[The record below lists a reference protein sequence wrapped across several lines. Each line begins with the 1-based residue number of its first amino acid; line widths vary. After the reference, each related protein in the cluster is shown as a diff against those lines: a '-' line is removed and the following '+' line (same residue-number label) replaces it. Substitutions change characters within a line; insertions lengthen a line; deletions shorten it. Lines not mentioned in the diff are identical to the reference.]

1 MNTTHWFNYYSTICV
16 SGLIRIGYTRVIRH
30 YILKLIISG
39 CWFHQKDLRHLWL
52 GWQRCIGH
60 VLLHG
65 YLLCSWSQHHQEGL
79 CQVWTNGQLWK
90 EICQVWRSSLPCSTS
105 RQGTRELWQL
115 PWLYWTLQIVWQKW
129 KWYHDVGWARELF
142 EQLG

>member
-1 MNTTHWFNYYSTICV
+1 MHIILHFNTLYCIIT
-16 SGLIRIGYTRVIRH
+16 H

-39 CWFHQKDLRHLWL
+39 CWFYQKDLRHLWL

-115 PWLYWTLQIVWQKW
+115 PWLHWTFLLVNDNQIFTDFVGSKFIYKW
-129 KWYHDVGWARELF
+129 F
-142 EQLG
+142 